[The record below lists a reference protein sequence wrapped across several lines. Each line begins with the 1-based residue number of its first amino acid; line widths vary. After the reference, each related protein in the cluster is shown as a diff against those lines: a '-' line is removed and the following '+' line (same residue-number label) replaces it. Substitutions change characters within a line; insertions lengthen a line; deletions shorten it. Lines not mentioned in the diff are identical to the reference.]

1 MNLTL
6 KQHYEGDV
14 KDLALDFTATEELF
28 GRRIVVELISGGANI
43 PVTNE
48 NKLQYVYA
56 MADYKL
62 NKQVQRIC
70 EFILLLVFCEYTYP
84 ACLNISLYLQM
95 QRVVNAFSRGLSDII
110 SLSWLTLFNA
120 QELNQV
126 NVFLFDQL
134 L

>member
-1 MNLTL
+1 M
-6 KQHYEGDV
+6 

-70 EFILLLVFCEYTYP
+70 KFILLHVFLECTYP
-84 ACLNISLYLQM
+84 ACLNIALYLQM
-95 QRVVNAFSRGLSDII
+95 QRVITAFSRGLSDII

-126 NVFLFDQL
+126 NVFY
-134 L
+134 

>member
-1 MNLTL
+1 MVGN
-6 KQHYEGDV
+6 QESAGIHPYCRSS
-14 KDLALDFTATEELF
+14 ATSERYKT
-28 GRRIVVELISGGANI
+28 GRQIDIAKI
-43 PVTNE
+43 T
-48 NKLQYVYA
+48 
-56 MADYKL
+56 

-126 NVFLFDQL
+126 NVFLFVREASGNYLIIYSHHNLYGVMIL
-134 L
+134 LA